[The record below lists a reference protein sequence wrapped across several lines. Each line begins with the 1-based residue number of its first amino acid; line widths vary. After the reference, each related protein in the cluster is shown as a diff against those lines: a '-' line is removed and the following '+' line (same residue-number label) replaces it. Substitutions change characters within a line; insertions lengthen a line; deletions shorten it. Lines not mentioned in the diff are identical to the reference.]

1 MALWMSRIGS
11 TARIG
16 TCSFLMAQSLSSTS
30 YYPSQAFP
38 KLTKFTLLQHRLWD
52 CPLSCTCLLPRLKS
66 HRNTNSCSIFIA
78 QYSTQHIGAMTC
90 LLNQTKIEWLVGI
103 FWYVGQRI
111 VSSGTLS
118 QEDSREYYFSY
129 IFNLFPF
136 SLRNSQGP
144 FTLGQREEQEK
155 VKLMYHERKR
165 GITWEQKGTSNRGIG
180 RQ

>member
-11 TARIG
+11 TARTG

-118 QEDSREYYFSY
+118 QEDCREYLLFLLHLQSLPFFFEEFSG
-129 IFNLFPF
+129 
-136 SLRNSQGP
+136 SLHFRSEGG
-144 FTLGQREEQEK
+144 TRESEAY
-155 VKLMYHERKR
+155 V
-165 GITWEQKGTSNRGIG
+165 S
-180 RQ
+180 